1 MQIKGPLWSDISP
14 ELRAAWTRETAVYKE
29 KVIAQFKVP
38 IVENSQLTTYKS
50 DTSTGYE
57 SDMTEN
63 THNLEH
69 TYIFHAETEF
79 DTMDSVNSNGEL
91 EGNHPTDVVVN
102 KAASK
107 SILRNKRTPT
117 KRVIPK
123 SSNMSS
129 GAPAKM
135 LANRQLRVMNED
147 NTIHSFMTLNAM
159 MAKVDYTRFDSLIN
173 SKSVIPTP
181 DIHYK
186 VNLAQTI
193 GGTNLALCNGGA
205 NGCIKGNDMRVLY
218 YNNDGRSVSIGIA
231 GDHQLT

>member
-1 MQIKGPLWSDISP
+1 MP
-14 ELRAAWTRETAVYKE
+14 ELRSAWARETSENKE

-38 IVENSQLTTYKS
+38 VVKNSQLTAYRS
-50 DTSTGYE
+50 DVLNAGYE

-63 THNLEH
+63 THNSEH
-69 TYIFHAETEF
+69 TYVFQAETEF
-79 DTMDSVNSNGEL
+79 DTTDSVNSNGEL

-135 LANRQLRVMNED
+135 LANRQ
-147 NTIHSFMTLNAM
+147 
-159 MAKVDYTRFDSLIN
+159 
-173 SKSVIPTP
+173 
-181 DIHYK
+181 
-186 VNLAQTI
+186 
-193 GGTNLALCNGGA
+193 
-205 NGCIKGNDMRVLY
+205 
-218 YNNDGRSVSIGIA
+218 
-231 GDHQLT
+231 